1 MEVPQKRYDRIG
13 RLMNALKKN
22 IVASFAGN
30 IWQVIM
36 GLAFIPL
43 YIKFLGVES
52 YGLIGFY
59 AMLQGVLSVLDMG
72 LSAILTR
79 ELARLSVT
87 PGKNQEMHNLV
98 RTLEIIYWLL
108 AVLSGIIIVA
118 IAPFAAHH
126 WLKASELSPQTIEQ
140 SIRIMGFAMALQWPA
155 SFYSG
160 GLVGL
165 QRQIMLNGVN
175 ICMSTLR
182 GVGVVLVLYFI
193 TPTVQA
199 FFIWQIIVSIINTA
213 LLAFFLWK
221 SLPVTQKK
229 ATFEKELFAGMG
241 HFAAG
246 LSGIAILS
254 AIFTQLDKLI
264 LSKLLS
270 LEIFAYYTLAS
281 MVAMNLTRLVM
292 PVFTAV
298 YPRFTQLVE
307 LGDQHGLAVLYHKSS
322 QLISVLILPA
332 TIVIAMFSYEL
343 LLIWTQN
350 PTTAEASHI
359 LLSILICGT
368 GFFSLLYVPY
378 AMQLAN
384 AWTKLSFY
392 TNLIAMFFYIPMLI
406 LLTYQFGAIG
416 GAMAWVILNI
426 GEMIIPIYFM
436 HKRLLRDEKWS
447 WYWQDIFVP
456 LLTSVTIVGIGRML
470 FGEFESQA
478 MMIFFI
484 FLILFVTLIGT
495 LISTPTTRIWFIN
508 KLSHLKLA

>member
-1 MEVPQKRYDRIG
+1 
-13 RLMNALKKN
+13 MNALKKN

-199 FFIWQIIVSIINTA
+199 FFI
-213 LLAFFLWK
+213 
-221 SLPVTQKK
+221 
-229 ATFEKELFAGMG
+229 
-241 HFAAG
+241 
-246 LSGIAILS
+246 
-254 AIFTQLDKLI
+254 
-264 LSKLLS
+264 
-270 LEIFAYYTLAS
+270 
-281 MVAMNLTRLVM
+281 
-292 PVFTAV
+292 
-298 YPRFTQLVE
+298 
-307 LGDQHGLAVLYHKSS
+307 
-322 QLISVLILPA
+322 
-332 TIVIAMFSYEL
+332 
-343 LLIWTQN
+343 
-350 PTTAEASHI
+350 
-359 LLSILICGT
+359 
-368 GFFSLLYVPY
+368 
-378 AMQLAN
+378 
-384 AWTKLSFY
+384 
-392 TNLIAMFFYIPMLI
+392 
-406 LLTYQFGAIG
+406 
-416 GAMAWVILNI
+416 
-426 GEMIIPIYFM
+426 
-436 HKRLLRDEKWS
+436 
-447 WYWQDIFVP
+447 
-456 LLTSVTIVGIGRML
+456 
-470 FGEFESQA
+470 
-478 MMIFFI
+478 
-484 FLILFVTLIGT
+484 
-495 LISTPTTRIWFIN
+495 
-508 KLSHLKLA
+508 